1 MLDEKYEML
10 KKISAVDFSI
20 HDINLFLDSHP
31 KNIKAIELLNAYR
44 KERSDLIND
53 YEQKYGDYVT
63 RVGNVKAEVPWSW
76 IEGPWPWEG
85 DE

>member
-1 MLDEKYEML
+1 ML

-20 HDINLFLDSHP
+20 HEINLYLDSHP
-31 KNIKAIELLNAYR
+31 ENIKATELLKAYR
-44 KERSDLIND
+44 KERSNLIND

-63 RVGNVKAEVPWSW
+63 RVGDVKAEVPWSW